1 MLVNLSTSVQ
11 AITKEGFVGSRILT
25 LDGNGQRSQKLLDWI
40 CEHEGVHFLYP
51 SEETTEVEQPTGSDD
66 QRSTTLEIK
75 PFVRMGEVY
84 SEEDVD
90 SQDSGLMNVE
100 KKSRRK
106 QFDGDDS
113 TTEESISQSKA
124 YHTESREQVEASEET
139 APKAIPRGL
148 KQK

>member
-1 MLVNLSTSVQ
+1 M
-11 AITKEGFVGSRILT
+11 E
-25 LDGNGQRSQKLLDWI
+25 
-40 CEHEGVHFLYP
+40 
-51 SEETTEVEQPTGSDD
+51 
-66 QRSTTLEIK
+66 

-106 QFDGDDS
+106 QFDSDES
-113 TTEESISQSKA
+113 TTEESISQSEA

-139 APKAIPRGL
+139 APKVVPRGL